1 MTNFLMYAAAAMFS
15 AYVLSNL
22 AFAAC
27 LAVGIRGGKARHTL
41 AALCSV
47 LLTGVAALV
56 LLLVAAVVNLAG

>member
-1 MTNFLMYAAAAMFS
+1 MYVAAAMFS

-27 LAVGIRGGKARHTL
+27 LVAGIRGGEARHTM
-41 AALCSV
+41 AALFSV
-47 LLTGVAALV
+47 LLTGIAALV